1 MITITA
7 EQARSISDDNI
18 LLESIEKDI
27 GQKILEAAKKGLKEV
42 KISYATYESKLNLIQ
57 ESLKQ
62 AGYKYEEDTWYDK
75 SIDIPVSTQKLIIN
89 WE

>member
-7 EQARSISDDNI
+7 EQARSISDNNVS
-18 LLESIEKDI
+18 LESIEKDI